1 FADMVILD
9 RDILTVP
16 HEEIKDINAV
26 TTIVDGRVV
35 FSRE

>member
-1 FADMVILD
+1 MVILD

-16 HEEIKDINAV
+16 HEEIKDISAV